1 MSHHIDLAKEAQTR
15 PRQKQQL
22 LIFLFFYLH
31 SLKSIFQS
39 SIQQCV
45 QVAVVER
52 KCTCFNAV
60 C

>member
-15 PRQKQQL
+15 PRQTDTATTHV
-22 LIFLFFYLH
+22 LFFYLH

-45 QVAVVER
+45 QVAVAGEE
-52 KCTCFNAV
+52 THLL
-60 C
+60 